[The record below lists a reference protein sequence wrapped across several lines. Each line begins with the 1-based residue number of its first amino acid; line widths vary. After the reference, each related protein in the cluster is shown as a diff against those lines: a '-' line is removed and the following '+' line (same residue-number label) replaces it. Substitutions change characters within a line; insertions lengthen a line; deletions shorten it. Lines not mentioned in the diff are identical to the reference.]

1 MPRPGRLDNDAISGL
16 SWIVRHCL
24 ASIGHQDQND
34 ELFAPTRLYEIN
46 VLIIQYARV
55 VFPVVLTMTPG
66 GTEIGSKRLNDQISV
81 RVYEAFQQ
89 SISQRI
95 GCRFLPRGV
104 GHHDWRRPCSFLQPV
119 PVECL

>member
-1 MPRPGRLDNDAISGL
+1 MNEL
-16 SWIVRHCL
+16 L
-24 ASIGHQDQND
+24 APN
-34 ELFAPTRLYEIN
+34 RLYEIK

-55 VFPVVLTMTPG
+55 VFPGVLTMTLG
-66 GTEIGSKRLNDQISV
+66 GTGIESKRLSDQVCV

-95 GCRFLPRGV
+95 GSRTLPSGL
-104 GHHDWRRPCSFLQPV
+104 GSHDWRRPGSFLQPV